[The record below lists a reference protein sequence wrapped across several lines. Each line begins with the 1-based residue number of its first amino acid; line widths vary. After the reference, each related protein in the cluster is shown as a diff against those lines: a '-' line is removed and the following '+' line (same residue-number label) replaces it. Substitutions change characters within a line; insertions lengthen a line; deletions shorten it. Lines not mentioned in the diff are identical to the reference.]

1 MQQLI
6 DLKTGLT
13 WLGIIILMTGM
24 LVYGQSNAVDF
35 AVYYKIAH
43 RVLENAEIYRTT
55 DGWMPFKYHPAWAI
69 FFLPLTAFS
78 LKVSSLIF
86 NIIQLCCW
94 GWSAKIWSCK
104 LNYDLS
110 SPQNKLFLLIL
121 CLSALSAEIGFGQ
134 VNGFLFLG
142 CTLFFQS
149 LHSTTSKPLLAGFL
163 LALMCSLK
171 INFALLGFYALF
183 KNWRSMFGIGL
194 GFSFLHLFVI
204 ILTKNLFGIEL
215 YSKWIELL
223 VQQSSE
229 QFATFEV
236 QGLLRFFLWI
246 SSEKAKVLW
255 MLSIAIFLLIS
266 GWIHR
271 KVAYRIS
278 SSLVAALWMTLLFLT
293 SPLAWW
299 YQILF
304 VYPLAFYLIKNTP
317 PSSWVKYTAYSC
329 LFCFAFIN
337 FNTIGA
343 TGIYWFKDSLG
354 YFTVTSILFFLGILS
369 TIQKDLSWTILKSR
383 PQAHVHH
390 SRSQNLIQKTAH
402 LLRDKAH

>member
-1 MQQLI
+1 LI
-6 DLKTGLT
+6 
-13 WLGIIILMTGM
+13 
-24 LVYGQSNAVDF
+24 
-35 AVYYKIAH
+35 
-43 RVLENAEIYRTT
+43 
-55 DGWMPFKYHPAWAI
+55 
-69 FFLPLTAFS
+69 
-78 LKVSSLIF
+78 
-86 NIIQLCCW
+86 
-94 GWSAKIWSCK
+94 SARKK
-104 LNYDLS
+104 
-110 SPQNKLFLLIL
+110 LIL
-121 CLSALSAEIGFGQ
+121 LALSLSALSAEIGFGQ
-134 VNGFLFLG
+134 VNGFLFLC
-142 CTLFFQS
+142 CTLFFFLLNES
-149 LHSTTSKPLLAGFL
+149 PPKPVLAGFL
-163 LALMCSLK
+163 LALVCSLK
-171 INFALLGFYALF
+171 LNFALLFLYAIF
-183 KNWRSMFGIGL
+183 KNRRTLWGL
-194 GFSFLHLFVI
+194 GLGALFLHLFAV
-204 ILTKNLFGIEL
+204 ILTKDIWAIDI
-215 YSKWIELL
+215 YSQWIKLL
-223 VQQSSE
+223 LLQSSE

-246 SSEKAKVLW
+246 SPENARFLWLTSIVAFLVLELW
-255 MLSIAIFLLIS
+255 VKNSRQTLPTP
-266 GWIHR
+266 
-271 KVAYRIS
+271 
-278 SSLVAALWMTLLFLT
+278 LVAALWMTLLFLT

-343 TGIYWFKDSLG
+343 KGIYWFKDSLG